1 MVSSVSYPSNSVVF
15 AFAARMAHGGYTANS
30 ADATRGPAKDS
41 VTNTAQPAQAGN
53 GISTYHFTSMTP
65 NQMQGITKDLL
76 NSGKIGMR
84 ESLRLQMIGMPF
96 IRDKYSPAQLAEYAN
111 KPVNYIQEIKGQL
124 EFLKHGG
131 YANDPKSGY
140 EGLKNLLATLQ
151 QMQGT
156 TSSVNVTA

>member
-1 MVSSVSYPSNSVVF
+1 MVSSVSYPSTSAVF
-15 AFAARMAHGGYTANS
+15 AFAARMANAGYTAKFC
-30 ADATRGPAKDS
+30 RC
-41 VTNTAQPAQAGN
+41 
-53 GISTYHFTSMTP
+53 H
-65 NQMQGITKDLL
+65 
-76 NSGKIGMR
+76 
-84 ESLRLQMIGMPF
+84 
-96 IRDKYSPAQLAEYAN
+96 
-111 KPVNYIQEIKGQL
+111 PVNYIQEIKGQL